1 MLPEHDFLL
10 WSSHLLLTSTYN
22 NKSVSHSKNNKD
34 AVTPICKENKVRSVP
49 LLSKTQLLHVQVV
62 PACGSEELLEATV
75 GRSGCCWCRDVSPL
89 SMGLSAA
96 PKAIPPAH
104 PLYLTWQTG
113 AYGCLLMLCCSYVL
127 SGLMVHR
134 GSGDLHGEGARRDLQ
149 RVGCIHGK
157 WSGQRSLWCVIRVTE
172 FWGMTDRHW
181 VNSAKLKTW
190 RWLMRTQHRN
200 QRYEI

>member
-89 SMGLSAA
+89 SMDLSAA

-134 GSGDLHGEGARRDLQ
+134 GSGGFAWRGGKEGPAKGGLHPWEVEWPEVSVVCHKSNWILGNDWQTLSKQCQIRDL
-149 RVGCIHGK
+149 
-157 WSGQRSLWCVIRVTE
+157 E
-172 FWGMTDRHW
+172 M
-181 VNSAKLKTW
+181 VNAYTAS
-190 RWLMRTQHRN
+190 
-200 QRYEI
+200 